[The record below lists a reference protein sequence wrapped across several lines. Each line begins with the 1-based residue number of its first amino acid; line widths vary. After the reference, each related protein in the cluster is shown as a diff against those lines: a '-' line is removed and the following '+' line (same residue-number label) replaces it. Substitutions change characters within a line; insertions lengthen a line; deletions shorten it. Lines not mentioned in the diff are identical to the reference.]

1 MALFL
6 KATSSSA

>member
-6 KATSSSA
+6 KYKKRP